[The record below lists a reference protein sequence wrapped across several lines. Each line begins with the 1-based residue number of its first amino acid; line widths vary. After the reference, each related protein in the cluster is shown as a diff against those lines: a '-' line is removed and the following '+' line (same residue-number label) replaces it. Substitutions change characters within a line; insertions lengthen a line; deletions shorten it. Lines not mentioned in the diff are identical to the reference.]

1 MGQLFNF
8 EKIVNFRSFTGLKTA
23 ENATIKDG
31 RIYRSALLDF
41 ATPNDMDLLQSL
53 APDVVVDFRLEGEK
67 QGEGIKLILD
77 SIDYQA
83 KPIDVGNFF
92 SPDQISALSELK
104 SEDIGRL
111 FEKMYKEFPTCG
123 AVQFKTVFDAIL
135 ANERVVYHCSA
146 GKDRTG
152 VMSYLILS
160 VLGVP
165 YDDIMENYLE
175 SNRYAEALHQL
186 FRENRRKAGHHLTI
200 SEELEALF
208 KKIRYVAPEYLD
220 VLDKTLVENYGG
232 AVPYVE
238 KVLKVDTDAL
248 KKVLLK

>member
-23 ENATIKDG
+23 ENAEIREG

-41 ATPNDMDLLQSL
+41 ATSSDMDLLQSL
-53 APDVVVDFRLEGEK
+53 APDVVIDFRLEGEK
-67 QGEGIKLILD
+67 QGEGVKLALD
-77 SIDYQA
+77 SISYQA

-92 SPDQISALSELK
+92 SPDQIAALGQFK
-104 SEDIGRL
+104 SEDISSL
-111 FEKMYKEFPTCG
+111 FEKMYQEFPSCG

-186 FRENRRKAGHHLTI
+186 FREHRSIMMPHLTI
-200 SEELEALF
+200 SGELEALF
-208 KKIRYVAPEYLD
+208 KKIRYVTPEYLD

-232 AVPYVE
+232 VIPYVK
-238 KVLKVDTDAL
+238 KVLKVDVEQL